1 MSHKVLFFGLLGL
14 FLMAPATWAGKTKT
28 KKVKAPVSQPNESS
42 KSPAEQ
48 PANQEAVPS
57 AADQGAAESPPK
69 KEAPA
74 LEPTADAEKKVQG
87 EAVPRLLMLDLKA
100 TLVQPEV
107 AKIVTGMLSAELG
120 QYEEYDMIT
129 GQDLRQMV
137 ALEAE
142 KQSIGC
148 ADDSSCLAE
157 LAGAMGARFVIF
169 GDVGKLDDIIVVNLN
184 LFDST
189 EAKAAGRG
197 MIQANSLGQLPA
209 QVPPAVQQLLFGE
222 KRSGADNAVAAPV
235 IKAPAKPFPW
245 MQVGSAS
252 GVAVAGFGVALGWG
266 LPSLLT
272 VIEAEDAHFAAGAE
286 DHAKYQAAEDAQE
299 AYLAGPVWGLAVG
312 GTVGLAAAGYAIY
325 VAATF
330 EE

>member
-1 MSHKVLFFGLLGL
+1 MRKLGLLCGVSIIIL
-14 FLMAPATWAGKTKT
+14 GASVGWAETPTGDEPKAVVPEKPTSETPPEPSKAQADAKTKD
-28 KKVKAPVSQPNESS
+28 ES
-42 KSPAEQ
+42 
-48 PANQEAVPS
+48 
-57 AADQGAAESPPK
+57 
-69 KEAPA
+69 
-74 LEPTADAEKKVQG
+74 
-87 EAVPRLLMLDLKA
+87 VPRLLMLDLKA

-120 QYEEYDMIT
+120 QYKEYDMIT

-148 ADDSSCLAE
+148 SDDSSCLVE

-189 EAKAAGRG
+189 EAKAAGRV

-222 KRSGADNAVAAPV
+222 KRSGADNTVAAPV
-235 IKAPAKPFPW
+235 IQAPAKPFPW

-266 LPSLLT
+266 LPSLLA
-272 VIEAEDAHFAAGAE
+272 VVEAEDAYFAAGSADYDKHE
-286 DHAKYQAAEDAQE
+286 AAQAAQE

-312 GTVGLAAAGYAIY
+312 SAVGVAAASYAVY

-330 EE
+330 KE